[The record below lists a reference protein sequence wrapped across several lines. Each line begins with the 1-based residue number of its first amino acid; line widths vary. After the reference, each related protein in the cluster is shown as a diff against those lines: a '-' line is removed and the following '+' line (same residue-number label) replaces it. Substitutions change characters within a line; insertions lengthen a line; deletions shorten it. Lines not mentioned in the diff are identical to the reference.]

1 MTMSKEQK
9 EALEALEDAYQDTIK
24 LIKSAK
30 PDDQVA
36 LLSTAALVRPS
47 GFSSAGMHTLG
58 TFGALITAA
67 GQSLV
72 QVVMM
77 APDDE
82 RDKVLF
88 RVMVIIAE
96 TVRRKRKGDET
107 PVTSA
112 YIDRVKSLILFPEPN
127 PCPDTKLH

>member
-1 MTMSKEQK
+1 MSKAQQ
-9 EALEALEDAYQDTIK
+9 EALEALDESYKDTIE

-36 LLSTAALVRPS
+36 LLSIAAIVNPS
-47 GFSSAGMHTLG
+47 GFTRAGAHTLG
-58 TFGALITAA
+58 TFSVLMTAA

-72 QVVMM
+72 QIVMM

-82 RDKVLF
+82 RDRALF
-88 RVMVIIAE
+88 RAMAMITE
-96 TVRRKRKGDET
+96 TVRRKRKGNET

-112 YIDRVKSLILFPEPN
+112 DIDRATCLIGFPEPN